1 MIKIEIQ
8 NLTKIFGKLKA
19 VDNISLSVNK
29 GEIFGYLGPNGAGK
43 STTIA
48 CMMDFIKADS
58 GNVYINGL
66 DASVNSSALKMQI
79 GYLSP
84 DVHLYS
90 NMTGREHIDM
100 YKRVLGNTPLLDRL
114 MKDFAFDLTKKT
126 AHLSTGTK
134 QKLAIILTLMSQPE
148 ILILDEPT
156 RGLDPILQNMFYEY
170 LIEFKNNGSTI
181 FMSSHIITEIE
192 KLCDHVGIIRN
203 GKLMSIETVSTL
215 KSKNIQKVN
224 VLFEN
229 ELDEKILSKLSL
241 VSYKRKLGNEYEF
254 SYSGD
259 INILLQ
265 FLSKYRIKN
274 LEIQHAPLEEI
285 FLEYYK

>member
-8 NLTKIFGKLKA
+8 NLTKVFGKLKA
-19 VDNISLSVNK
+19 VDDISLSVKK

-58 GNVYINGL
+58 GKVYINGL
-66 DASVNSSALKMQI
+66 DASVNSSALKKQI

-84 DVHLYS
+84 DVHLYA
-90 NMTGREHIDM
+90 NMTGKEHIDM
-100 YKRVLGNTPLLDRL
+100 YKRVFGSTPLLDRL
-114 MKDFAFDLTKKT
+114 MKDFAFDLNKKT

-134 QKLAIILTLMSQPE
+134 QKLAIILTLMPQPE

-170 LIEFKNNGSTI
+170 LIELKNSGSTV

-192 KLCDHVGIIRN
+192 KLCDHVGIIKN

-215 KSKNIQKVN
+215 KAKNIQKVN
-224 VLFEN
+224 VLFEG
-229 ELDEKILSKLSL
+229 ELDEKSLSKLSL
-241 VSYKRKLGNEYEF
+241 VSYERKLGNEYEF

-265 FLSKYRIKN
+265 FLSKHKIKN
-274 LEIQHAPLEEI
+274 LDIQHAPLEEI